1 MVRVFTLICR
11 GYEEV
16 CKMGIFFSGR
26 ELIEIAIGI
35 EKNGARFYDSLA
47 GSAKDLG
54 AKVTYKYLADQEREH
69 AAIFQ
74 KMLGLVSEYKPPETC
89 TEQYNL
95 YLKALV
101 DSLVFTDD
109 KVMLKMARN
118 VNSDAEAIQIG
129 VGAEKDS
136 ILFYIE
142 VRDLVRRSE
151 RKVVS
156 KIIEEERSHLRQLT
170 EIKKSL

>member
-1 MVRVFTLICR
+1 
-11 GYEEV
+11 
-16 CKMGIFFSGR
+16 MGIFFSGR

-47 GSAKDLG
+47 GSAKALG
-54 AKVTYKYLADQEREH
+54 AKGTYKYLADQEREH

-74 KMLGLVSEYKPPETC
+74 NMMVTVSAYKPPEIY
-89 TEQYNL
+89 TEQYKL

-101 DSLVFTDD
+101 DSLVFIDD
-109 KVMLKMARN
+109 KVVLKMARN
-118 VNSDAEAIQIG
+118 VNSDAEAIQIAM
-129 VGAEKDS
+129 GAEKDS
-136 ILFYIE
+136 ILFYVE
-142 VRDLVRRSE
+142 AKDLVRRSE